1 MINNEEIS
9 RQTFVVIINIG
20 KKAVKAVIR
29 ILNNKIKELA
39 KRSKEKKLLPQKGKQ
54 SLNELMKHNQPL
66 QNCEISGEY
75 LKSFERTANRYN
87 IDFALKRDPVDK
99 SKYLFFFKA
108 RDAYVLQTA
117 FKEFFNKN
125 VRSKE
130 SIKTQLEKAQ
140 EQAADINKNLQKTV
154 QRGAEIAR

>member
-1 MINNEEIS
+1 MGSEMC
-9 RQTFVVIINIG
+9 
-20 KKAVKAVIR
+20 IR
-29 ILNNKIKELA
+29 D
-39 KRSKEKKLLPQKGKQ
+39 R
-54 SLNELMKHNQPL
+54 PL

-75 LKSFERTANRYN
+75 LKSFERTASRYN

-125 VRSKE
+125 VQSKE
-130 SIKTQLEKAQ
+130 SIKTQLENAK
-140 EQAADINKNLQKTV
+140 EQAAEINKDLQKTV
-154 QRGAEIAR
+154 QRSAQIAR